1 MRGGLGGFGA
11 KNGGR
16 SRNVLNRRFDIS
28 GGDAGFARGA
38 DEGVSPYTYARL
50 RLRWTAEAAVPT
62 FKG

>member
-38 DEGVSPYTYARL
+38 DEGVRPYTYARL
-50 RLRWTAEAAVPT
+50 RLRWTA
-62 FKG
+62 